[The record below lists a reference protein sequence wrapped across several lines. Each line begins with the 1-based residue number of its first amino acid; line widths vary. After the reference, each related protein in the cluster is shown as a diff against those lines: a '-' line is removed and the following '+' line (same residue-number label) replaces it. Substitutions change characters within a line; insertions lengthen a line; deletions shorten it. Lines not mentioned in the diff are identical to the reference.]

1 MIVSDAYANAVL
13 DALAGPGKAAG
24 LPNTMWVALY
34 DGDPRDGGL
43 ELTLGT
49 GGYARLGSISMT
61 SGTMWPAAT
70 GRSKGNAQTIYGV
83 ESTGAWSGTATHGV
97 LVDTASG
104 TPSIL
109 GPASQLPRAL
119 VVSAAGNRPALYPGD
134 LTLTL
139 FDIDLDLGSF

>member
-1 MIVSDAYANAVL
+1 M
-13 DALAGPGKAAG
+13 AGPGKAAG

-43 ELTLGT
+43 ELTAGT

-70 GRSKGNAQTIYGV
+70 GRSKGNAETIYGV
-83 ESTGAWSGTATHGV
+83 ESTAAYSGTATHGV
-97 LVDTASG
+97 LVNAASG

-109 GPASQLPRAL
+109 GPASQLPRPLL
-119 VVSAAGNRPALYPGD
+119 VTAAGQRPALYPGD
-134 LTLTL
+134 LTLIL
-139 FDIDLDLGSF
+139 FDLDLDLGSF